1 MTVTTTR
8 PNSIRSEGL
17 RAYLDRTRA
26 DHNGQGYDE
35 LVFYLKHRVPYSA
48 IGRMF
53 NISHR
58 NTMLKWLQIHKEEQ
72 GE

>member
-1 MTVTTTR
+1 MMLKNR

-17 RAYLDRTRA
+17 QAYLDRTKA
-26 DHNGQGYDE
+26 DHNGQGYDD

-48 IGRMF
+48 ISRMF

-58 NTMLKWLQIHKEEQ
+58 ATINKWLLIYREEL